1 MKKTPRITESE
12 WIVMKIIWEHGS
24 RSTNQIIEDLKE
36 DSEWKPSTIKTLLN
50 RLVVKGALRYEKD
63 GRFFVYFPLVSSEDC
78 RRAESSS
85 FIKRMYDGSLKMLV
99 SSFLDQEGMDAEDI
113 AELKA
118 MLDEKE
124 RSLAGGEE

>member
-12 WIVMKIIWEHGS
+12 WIVMKKIWDQGS

-36 DSEWKPSTIKTLLN
+36 GSDWKPSTIKTLLN
-50 RLVVKGALRYEKD
+50 RLVVKGALRYRKD
-63 GRFFVYFPLVSSEDC
+63 GRFFVYFPLVTSEEC
-78 RRAESSS
+78 RRAESRS
-85 FIKRMYDGSLKMLV
+85 FLKRMYDGSVKMLV
-99 SSFLDQEGMDAEDI
+99 SNFLDSEGMDAGDI

-124 RSLAGGEE
+124 RSLNGGEE